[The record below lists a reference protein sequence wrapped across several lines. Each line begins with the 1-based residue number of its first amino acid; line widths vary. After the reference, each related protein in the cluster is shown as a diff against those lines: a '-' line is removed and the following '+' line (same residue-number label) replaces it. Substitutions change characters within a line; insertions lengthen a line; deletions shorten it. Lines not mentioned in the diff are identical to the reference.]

1 MAKSTTYKGAMKP
14 YGASGHFDEPQ
25 RHALQAKGIRTGN
38 LADAT
43 PMPVPVYTKWGVR
56 NLEAKPE
63 PEKEPPKTEEGLEDL
78 QAEAK
83 EEKAAQ
89 PKKPDFK
96 EFWAKAKETE
106 EKVAEGLRQAK
117 EDYDEGRAAE
127 EARQAQQRK
136 AQLLRDLGENE
147 DSVTATSEP
156 TVREEAQAVDE
167 DGEMVVDE
175 ESLPKKFGTFLA
187 HLTDEDYT
195 AKDMA
200 TLTDP
205 QLEML
210 AVRFKEQTK
219 DDMNLF
225 GEPDNVFVDE
235 LKRRY
240 QARAELI
247 KEKAQIKADIASNKK
262 EPGLFDDLF

>member
-1 MAKSTTYKGAMKP
+1 
-14 YGASGHFDEPQ
+14 
-25 RHALQAKGIRTGN
+25 
-38 LADAT
+38 
-43 PMPVPVYTKWGVR
+43 MPAPVYTKWGIR
-56 NLEAKPE
+56 NLEAKE
-63 PEKEPPKTEEGLEDL
+63 AKEKEQPKTEEGLEDL
-78 QAEAK
+78 EAEAK

-89 PKKPDFK
+89 PKKVDFSS
-96 EFWAKAKETE
+96 FWKNAKETE
-106 EKVAEGLRQAK
+106 EKAVAGLRQAK
-117 EDYDEGRAAE
+117 EDYDAGRAAE
-127 EARQAQQRK
+127 EARQAQQKK

-147 DSVTATSEP
+147 DSVTASAAP
-156 TVREEAQAVDE
+156 AVAEEAQAVDE
-167 DGEMVVDE
+167 DGDMVFDE

-225 GEPDNVFVDE
+225 GEPQNVFVDE

-247 KEKAQIKADIASNKK
+247 KEKAQIKADIANNKK